1 MTPHD
6 ERHEMYLR
14 DILVGDISEESVE
27 ARKTLGK
34 CPDCRHR
41 LAELRKVQTD
51 LDRTARER
59 DVMLRDARNRESAP
73 GLDRVETT
81 LRQAA
86 AGSRSSSSPSAPNTR
101 SWRWSLPA
109 AIAAS
114 LAIAF
119 LLLGPFSG
127 DDKPTE
133 PDTILGT
140 RIVEVISP
148 VGSYDA
154 EPVFR
159 WRGEL
164 PDEGWYEVKVYS
176 VGAPPGATSMGESD
190 QIDEPQW
197 IPTATEV
204 RDWPQ
209 AIEWE
214 VRVYD
219 AMGDTRGSSG
229 RIRADRS

>member
-101 SWRWSLPA
+101 SWRWSLRDRVP
-109 AIAAS
+109 S
-114 LAIAF
+114 
-119 LLLGPFSG
+119 SR
-127 DDKPTE
+127 T
-133 PDTILGT
+133 
-140 RIVEVISP
+140 
-148 VGSYDA
+148 
-154 EPVFR
+154 VF
-159 WRGEL
+159 WR
-164 PDEGWYEVKVYS
+164 
-176 VGAPPGATSMGESD
+176 
-190 QIDEPQW
+190 
-197 IPTATEV
+197 
-204 RDWPQ
+204 R
-209 AIEWE
+209 
-214 VRVYD
+214 
-219 AMGDTRGSSG
+219 
-229 RIRADRS
+229 